1 MGAPSSSDEKQFG
14 GRVQYK
20 GGKFSQTEIT
30 VTEIT
35 VTEIT
40 VTVLVVA
47 SLSKEHAKACAVAVF
62 FCFFVLFF
70 LWGGE
75 LDSCSHTFT
84 ATVTCRL

>member
-30 VTEIT
+30 VT
-35 VTEIT
+35 
-40 VTVLVVA
+40 VLVVA
-47 SLSKEHAKACAVAVF
+47 SLSKEHAKACAVAVVGV
-62 FCFFVLFF
+62 FFV
-70 LWGGE
+70 GGE

-84 ATVTCRL
+84 ATVTCRLYHYLL